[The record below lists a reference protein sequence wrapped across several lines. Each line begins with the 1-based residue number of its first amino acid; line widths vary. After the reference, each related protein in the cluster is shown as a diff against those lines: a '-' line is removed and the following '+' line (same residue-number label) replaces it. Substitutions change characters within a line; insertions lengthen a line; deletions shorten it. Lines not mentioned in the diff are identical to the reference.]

1 MEKVEVLYD
10 ICEYLTEELKKANKE
25 LEKKGGEM
33 SAGDLEVIDKL
44 THALKSTKTTI
55 AMIEAE
61 EDGYSS
67 ANYGDGGSYNR
78 GSSSYRGS
86 SYARGRR
93 GNVRRD
99 SMGRYSRDSYA
110 RGGRGYSRD
119 DAKDEMMERLHEME
133 MSAGDDET
141 RRMVGRWIRQIEQD

>member
-33 SAGDLEVIDKL
+33 SVGDLEVIDKL

-55 AMIEAE
+55 AMIESE

-67 ANYGDGGSYNR
+67 ANYGGG
-78 GSSSYRGS
+78 GSSYRGS

-99 SMGRYSRDSYA
+99 SMGRYSRDSYT

-119 DAKDEMMERLHEME
+119 DAKDEMIEHLHEME

>member
-1 MEKVEVLYD
+1 MEKLEVLYD

-67 ANYGDGGSYNR
+67 ANYRDGGP
-78 GSSSYRGS
+78 SYRGS

-119 DAKDEMMERLHEME
+119 DAKDEMMEHLREME
-133 MSAGDDET
+133 MSAGDDDT

>member
-44 THALKSTKTTI
+44 THALKSAKTTI

-67 ANYGDGGSYNR
+67 ANYGNGGSYN
-78 GSSSYRGS
+78 RGS

-119 DAKDEMMERLHEME
+119 DARDEMIEHLHEME

>member
-67 ANYGDGGSYNR
+67 TNYRDGG
-78 GSSSYRGS
+78 SSYRGI

-119 DAKDEMMERLHEME
+119 DAKDEMMEHLREME

>member
-1 MEKVEVLYD
+1 MEIVEVLYD

-67 ANYGDGGSYNR
+67 ANYGNGG
-78 GSSSYRGS
+78 SSYRGS

-119 DAKDEMMERLHEME
+119 DAKDEMMEHLREME